1 MNAESAKVFKD
12 EQDAKI
18 AELTKEMKALGTK
31 ASTKDA
37 RNELNAQIKALKAMP
52 QYEDAKLICE
62 GKEAKHGPGGYGAA
76 AAVPAAG
83 AKPDTAAD
91 KEEKEKKEKKPKKD
105 AGGAG
110 ISPDE
115 RKELEKLKADIIA
128 RKAELKAEGMSG
140 GQQNKD
146 AQVVAWVTRMNELKE
161 KECPGS
167 TAKAPKKDDKK
178 KGGKKGTP
186 LTKEEREE
194 FDKLKVEVEE
204 YKTKLKTECGYTKKD
219 MDKDPDLQEMLVKL
233 KALEDRA

>member
-1 MNAESAKVFKD
+1 
-12 EQDAKI
+12 
-18 AELTKEMKALGTK
+18 MKALGTK

-37 RNELNAQIKALKAMP
+37 RNELNSQIKALKGMP

-76 AAVPAAG
+76 AAAPAAG
-83 AKPDTAAD
+83 DKPDTAAD

-115 RKELEKLKADIIA
+115 RKELEKLKADIIS

-146 AQVVAWVTRMNELKE
+146 AQVTAWVTRMNELKE
-161 KECPGS
+161 KQCPGS
-167 TAKAPKKDDKK
+167 TAKESKTEKKK
-178 KGGKKGTP
+178 KGA
-186 LTKEEREE
+186 LSSEEMKQVES
-194 FDKLKVEVEE
+194 LKFEIEE
-204 YKTKLKTECGYTKKD
+204 YRQRLYNEFGYSKKD
-219 MDKDPDLQEMLVKL
+219 AKND
-233 KALEDRA
+233 